1 MSWRK
6 SQLNETQHNVQK
18 PTGTDKL
25 AAELHTVPMLL
36 HIFQMRF
43 DGSFSCSWRGEVP
56 QQIGETNQTTASET
70 SVLATH

>member
-1 MSWRK
+1 MYRSLLGQINWLQ
-6 SQLNETQHNVQK
+6 SYTQFQ
-18 PTGTDKL
+18 
-25 AAELHTVPMLL
+25 MLL

-70 SVLATH
+70 SVVATH